1 GVLLIVDNTFNTPYF
16 QQPLTLG
23 ADIVLHSATKYLG
36 GHSDVV
42 GGLVVTASKELG
54 EELHFVQNSTGGV
67 LGPQDSWL
75 LIRGIKTLGLRME
88 AIDQNARKIASFLE
102 N

>member
-1 GVLLIVDNTFNTPYF
+1 PTNPLLKITDLTLMADIAKKAGVLLIVDNTFNTPYF

-67 LGPQDSWL
+67 L
-75 LIRGIKTLGLRME
+75 
-88 AIDQNARKIASFLE
+88 
-102 N
+102 